1 MISLQI
7 QTVIKSAQL
16 LQHDETD
23 KNRHQHVRDRLKEAE
38 TDVRKLMKELEN
50 VLADH
55 DLKGKVLKEEAGNRQ
70 VKFDTTGK
78 GKGRMIAD
86 ADDEDD
92 EEEEEEGEDLGLP
105 KTPAGDEHRT
115 KRSAIKQ
122 RLREC
127 RLLLHKVNFLQGDVF
142 HVLGKSEE
150 EDAAYQAA
158 DELRHQL
165 LKGIDFVFFAVL
177 L

>member
-1 MISLQI
+1 MI
-7 QTVIKSAQL
+7 T
-16 LQHDETD
+16 
-23 KNRHQHVRDRLKEAE
+23 
-38 TDVRKLMKELEN
+38 
-50 VLADH
+50 
-55 DLKGKVLKEEAGNRQ
+55 
-70 VKFDTTGK
+70 
-78 GKGRMIAD
+78 D

-92 EEEEEEGEDLGLP
+92 DEEEEEGEDLGLP